1 MLVFPSIKNI
11 KADTDPLSQKLKQ
24 KLAQTGWGQYDFA
37 IFINSPLGY
46 LKKNLSSNMQCTQ
59 MK

>member
-24 KLAQTGWGQYDFA
+24 KLAQTGWGRYDFA

-46 LKKNLSSNMQCTQ
+46 LKKNLSSNM
-59 MK
+59 